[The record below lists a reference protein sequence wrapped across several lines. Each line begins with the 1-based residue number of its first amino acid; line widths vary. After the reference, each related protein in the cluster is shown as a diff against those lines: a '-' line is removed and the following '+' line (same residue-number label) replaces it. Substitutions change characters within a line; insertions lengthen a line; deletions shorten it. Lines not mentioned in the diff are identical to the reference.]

1 MDIIWILP
9 NGHFTITTCMKILI
23 IEDNRILAKNIR
35 EYLTLKSF
43 HAETAFDGVMGS
55 EKAFGEHFD
64 VIVLDI
70 NLPGKDGLTLCKEL
84 REKGNNTPILFLTSR
99 NTSRDVVTGLNAGA
113 DDYLGKPFDFEE
125 LISRIQALGR
135 RGAINKITTIHIG
148 DVEID
153 TTKRLVTK
161 NSEAV
166 ELSTKEFD
174 LLHYLVQNRGVPID
188 RQELLERVWGEF
200 DAYMFSRTVDVH
212 ISTLRKKLGDSII
225 ETRKGFG
232 YVVN

>member
-1 MDIIWILP
+1 M
-9 NGHFTITTCMKILI
+9 
-23 IEDNRILAKNIR
+23 
-35 EYLTLKSF
+35 
-43 HAETAFDGVMGS
+43 
-55 EKAFGEHFD
+55 
-64 VIVLDI
+64 
-70 NLPGKDGLTLCKEL
+70 
-84 REKGNNTPILFLTSR
+84 
-99 NTSRDVVTGLNAGA
+99 VTGLNLGA

-135 RGAINKITTIHIG
+135 RNISNKTTLISIGNIT
-148 DVEID
+148 ID

-161 NSEAV
+161 AALPI

-174 LLHYLVQNRGVPID
+174 LLQYLVQNQGTPID
-188 RQELLERVWGEF
+188 RQVLLEKVWGEF

-212 ISTLRKKLGDSII
+212 ISTLRKKLGEGII

>member
-1 MDIIWILP
+1 
-9 NGHFTITTCMKILI
+9 MKVLI
-23 IEDNRILAKNIR
+23 VEDNRILAKNIR

-43 HAETAFDGVMGS
+43 HAEVAFDGIMGKERVMG
-55 EKAFGEHFD
+55 EYFD
-64 VIVLDI
+64 VIILDI
-70 NLPGKDGLTLCKEL
+70 NLPGKDGLTLCREL
-84 REKGNNTPILFLTSR
+84 REEGNNTPVLFLTSR
-99 NTSRDVVTGLNAGA
+99 NTSKDVVTGLNTGA

-135 RGAINKITTIHIG
+135 RNISNKTTAIRIG

-161 NSEAV
+161 DSETV
-166 ELSTKEFD
+166 DLSTKEFD
-174 LLHYLVQNRGVPID
+174 LLQYLIQNRGTPID
-188 RQELLERVWGEF
+188 RQVLLEHVWGEF

-212 ISTLRKKLGDSII
+212 ISTLRKKLGKDII

-232 YVVN
+232 YIIN

>member
-1 MDIIWILP
+1 M
-9 NGHFTITTCMKILI
+9 
-23 IEDNRILAKNIR
+23 
-35 EYLTLKSF
+35 
-43 HAETAFDGVMGS
+43 
-55 EKAFGEHFD
+55 
-64 VIVLDI
+64 
-70 NLPGKDGLTLCKEL
+70 
-84 REKGNNTPILFLTSR
+84 
-99 NTSRDVVTGLNAGA
+99 VTGLNIGA

-135 RGAINKITTIHIG
+135 RSIANKTTMIQIG
-148 DVEID
+148 DVVID

-161 NSEAV
+161 NSEHI

-174 LLHYLVQNRGVPID
+174 LLHYLVQNRGAPVD
-188 RQELLERVWGEF
+188 RQELLEHVWGEF

-212 ISTLRKKLGDSII
+212 ISTLRKKLGDGII